1 MASPKGSALPIAG
14 RDGITR
20 QLVVAQQKIAI
31 PIEGEPDP
39 ETGTLEE
46 WCAFR
51 RSLAALPPSD
61 DNVRLAIAVA
71 EARISQLSRR
81 GRRV

>member
-1 MASPKGSALPIAG
+1 M
-14 RDGITR
+14 
-20 QLVVAQQKIAI
+20 VQQKTAVR
-31 PIEGEPDP
+31 IEGEPDP

-51 RSLAALPPSD
+51 RSLAALPPND
-61 DNVRLAIAVA
+61 NNVRLTIAVA

-81 GRRV
+81 GHRV